1 MTAAYVQ
8 QKERVAADKKRILAL
23 LKDAPEGML
32 SAEITK
38 QLQLNSKYT
47 RVLLI
52 ALRSSED
59 VSCTMIDAAKRIH
72 IWSIRKDP
80 IPTSKKEPLYPDFD
94 KEHEEWRKQ
103 VLTPKQRFN
112 PFGK

>member
-1 MTAAYVQ
+1 MTAAHIQ
-8 QKERVAADKKRILAL
+8 QKIRIAADKEKILTL
-23 LKDAPEGML
+23 LKNAPEGML

-47 RVLLI
+47 RTLLI
-52 ALRSSED
+52 ALRKSED
-59 VSCTMIDAAKRIH
+59 VSCILVNPATCTH
-72 IWSIRKDP
+72 IGTIRKDP

-103 VLTPKQRFN
+103 VLARKQRFN

>member
-1 MTAAYVQ
+1 MTAAHIQ
-8 QKERVAADKKRILAL
+8 QKIRIAADKEKILTL
-23 LKDAPEGML
+23 LKNAPEGML

-38 QLQLNSKYT
+38 QCSFNSKYT
-47 RVLLI
+47 RTLLI
-52 ALRSSED
+52 ALRQSEI
-59 VSCTMIDAAKRIH
+59 VSCTMINPATRTH
-72 IWSIRKDP
+72 IWTIRKDP

-103 VLTPKQRFN
+103 VLAPKQRFN